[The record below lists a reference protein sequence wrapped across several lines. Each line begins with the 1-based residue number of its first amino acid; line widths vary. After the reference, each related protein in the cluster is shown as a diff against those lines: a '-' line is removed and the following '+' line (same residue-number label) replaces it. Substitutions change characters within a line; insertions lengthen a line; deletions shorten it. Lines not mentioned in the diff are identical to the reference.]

1 MTKEELKKEYE
12 EVIPRADPDYLLFV
26 QEIVKQMMN
35 QGPVW

>member
-26 QEIVKQMMN
+26 QEVVKQLN